1 MIQGAALAYRTR
13 YSRICPVDNAIALKN
28 DLRPLEPYLELTG
41 TNEVIVNRENEVVLE
56 TASGWEFV
64 PDGNITKEMFLS
76 IGRILAN
83 RAGTDFDA
91 HPYLGAELPDG
102 HRLHLCMGTTVESG
116 LCSAIRLKR
125 SRKLTIDNF
134 LTEKSFAP
142 KPEMTFDFDDIPN
155 SLKRLVLEK
164 RNILISGA
172 TSSGKTNLLNVLLKY
187 VPKTDRFLSMED
199 VRELDTSHL
208 LNTVHFVLP
217 DNGNCRSGETSC
229 SGNSIDQNDV
239 IDAMM
244 RLRPDRIACGELRSR
259 NTWTLLSLLNNG
271 HGGCMTTIHAG
282 SPYHAISKVI
292 TNAMTGDKCVDKDVM
307 EKIVKE
313 CLDCVIQIKVSEG
326 ERYISDIALR
336 GRDY

>member
-1 MIQGAALAYRTR
+1 MSDT
-13 YSRICPVDNAIALKN
+13 ALKN
-28 DLRPLEPYLELTG
+28 ALRPLEPYLELTG
-41 TNEVIVNRENEVVLE
+41 INEVIVNREYEVVLE
-56 TASGWEFV
+56 SANGWEFIA
-64 PDGNITKEMFLS
+64 DKNITKEMFTS
-76 IGRILAN
+76 VGRILAN

-102 HRLHLCMGTTVESG
+102 HRIHICMGTTVESG
-116 LCSAIRLKR
+116 LCAAIRLKR
-125 SRKLTIDNF
+125 YRNLTLANF
-134 LTEKSFAP
+134 LTDKSFAP
-142 KPEMTFDFDDIPN
+142 KPEMTFDFDNIEG
-155 SLKRLVLEK
+155 SLKRLVSEK

-172 TSSGKTNLLNVLLKY
+172 TGSGKTNLLNVLLKY
-187 VPKTDRFLSMED
+187 VPETDRFLSMED
-199 VRELDTSHL
+199 VRELDTGHL
-208 LNTVHFVLP
+208 KNTVHFVLP
-217 DNGNCRSGETSC
+217 DNGAETA
-229 SGNSIDQNDV
+229 ITQNDV

-282 SPYHAISKVI
+282 SPMHALSKVI

-307 EKIVKE
+307 EKIVRE
-313 CLDCVIQIKVSEG
+313 CLDCVIQIKVSQG

>member
-1 MIQGAALAYRTR
+1 MCHA
-13 YSRICPVDNAIALKN
+13 DNAALKN
-28 DLRPLEPYLELTG
+28 ALRPLEPYLELTG
-41 TNEVIVNRENEVVLE
+41 TNEVIVNREGEVVLE
-56 TASGWEFV
+56 GLSGWEFV
-64 PDGNITKEMFLS
+64 RDQNITKEMFLS
-76 IGRILAN
+76 VGRILAN

-116 LCSAIRLKR
+116 LCAAVRLKR
-125 SRKLTIDNF
+125 ARNLTIENF
-134 LTEKSFAP
+134 LTEKSFVP
-142 KPEMTFDFDDIPN
+142 KPEMTFDFADVPN
-155 SLKRLVLEK
+155 SLRRLVLEK

-172 TSSGKTNLLNVLLKY
+172 TGSGKTNLLNVLLKH
-187 VPKTDRFLSMED
+187 VPETDRFLTMED
-199 VRELDTSHL
+199 VRELDTTHL
-208 LNTVHFVLP
+208 KNTVHFVLP
-217 DNGNCRSGETSC
+217 DNGNCRSGGTNRTGE
-229 SGNSIDQNDV
+229 NSITQNDV

-282 SPYHAISKVI
+282 SAMHALSKVV
-292 TNAMTGDKCVDKDVM
+292 TNAMTGDKSVDKDVM
-307 EKIVKE
+307 EKIVRE

-326 ERYISDIALR
+326 VRYIADIALR

>member
-1 MIQGAALAYRTR
+1 MCRA
-13 YSRICPVDNAIALKN
+13 DNAALKN
-28 DLRPLEPYLELTG
+28 ALRPLEPYLELTG
-41 TNEVIVNRENEVVLE
+41 TNEVIVNREHEVVLE
-56 TASGWEFV
+56 GLSGWEFV
-64 PDGNITKEMFLS
+64 RDQNITKEMFLS
-76 IGRILAN
+76 VGRILAN

-116 LCSAIRLKR
+116 LCAAVRLKR
-125 SRKLTIDNF
+125 TRNLTIENF

-142 KPEMTFDFDDIPN
+142 KPEMSFDFDDIPN
-155 SLKRLVLEK
+155 SLKRLVAEK

-187 VPKTDRFLSMED
+187 VPKTDRFLTMED
-199 VRELDTSHL
+199 VRELDTTPL
-208 LNTVHFVLP
+208 KNTVHFVLP
-217 DNGNCRSGETSC
+217 DNGTETE
-229 SGNSIDQNDV
+229 ITQNDV

-282 SPYHAISKVI
+282 SAMHALSKVV
-292 TNAMTGDKCVDKDVM
+292 TNAMTGDKSVDKDVM
-307 EKIVKE
+307 EKIVRE

-326 ERYISDIALR
+326 VRYIADIALR
-336 GRDY
+336 GSDY

>member
-1 MIQGAALAYRTR
+1 M
-13 YSRICPVDNAIALKN
+13 DNAIALKN
-28 DLRPLEPYLELTG
+28 ALRPLEPYLELTG

-56 TASGWEFV
+56 TGWEFV

>member
-1 MIQGAALAYRTR
+1 MCR
-13 YSRICPVDNAIALKN
+13 VDNAALKN
-28 DLRPLEPYLELTG
+28 ALRPLEPYLELTG

-56 TASGWEFV
+56 TAAGWEFV
-64 PDGNITKEMFLS
+64 RDKNITKEMFLS
-76 IGRILAN
+76 VGRILAN

-116 LCSAIRLKR
+116 LCAAVRLKR
-125 SRKLTIDNF
+125 AKNLTIDNF

-142 KPEMTFDFDDIPN
+142 KPEMTFDFADVPN
-155 SLKRLVLEK
+155 SLRRLVLEK

-172 TSSGKTNLLNVLLKY
+172 TGSGKTNLLNVLLKH
-187 VPKTDRFLSMED
+187 VPETDRFLSMED

-217 DNGNCRSGETSC
+217 DNGNCRSDKTSC
-229 SGNSIDQNDV
+229 SGNSINQNDV

-282 SPYHAISKVI
+282 SAMHALSKVV
-292 TNAMTGDKCVDKDVM
+292 TNAMTGDKSVDKDVM
-307 EKIVKE
+307 EKIVRE

-336 GRDY
+336 GKGY

>member
-1 MIQGAALAYRTR
+1 MCRA
-13 YSRICPVDNAIALKN
+13 DNAALKN
-28 DLRPLEPYLELTG
+28 ALRPLEPYLELTG
-41 TNEVIVNRENEVVLE
+41 TNEVIVNREHEVVLE
-56 TASGWEFV
+56 GLSGWEFV
-64 PDGNITKEMFLS
+64 RDQNITKEMFLS
-76 IGRILAN
+76 VGRILAN

-91 HPYLGAELPDG
+91 HPYLGAELSDG

-116 LCSAIRLKR
+116 LCAAVRLKR
-125 SRKLTIDNF
+125 ARNLTIENF

-142 KPEMTFDFDDIPN
+142 KPEMTFDFADVPN
-155 SLKRLVLEK
+155 SLRRLVLEK
-164 RNILISGA
+164 RNVLISGA
-172 TSSGKTNLLNVLLKY
+172 TGSGKTNLLNVLLKH
-187 VPKTDRFLSMED
+187 VPETDRFLTMED
-199 VRELDTSHL
+199 VRELDTTHL
-208 LNTVHFVLP
+208 KNTVHFVLP
-217 DNGNCRSGETSC
+217 DNGNCRSGGTNRTGE
-229 SGNSIDQNDV
+229 NSITQNDV

-307 EKIVKE
+307 EKIVRD

-336 GRDY
+336 GKDY

>member
-1 MIQGAALAYRTR
+1 MWHA
-13 YSRICPVDNAIALKN
+13 DNIALKN
-28 DLRPLEPYLELTG
+28 ALRPLEPYLELTG
-41 TNEVIVNRENEVVLE
+41 ANEVIVNREHEIVLE
-56 TASGWEFV
+56 TVCGWGFV
-64 PDGNITKEMFLS
+64 RDDNITKEIFLS

-102 HRLHLCMGTTVESG
+102 HRLHLCMGTTIESG
-116 LCSAIRLKR
+116 LCAAVRLKR
-125 SRKLTIDNF
+125 SRSLTIDNF

-142 KPEMTFDFDDIPN
+142 KPDMAFDFDDIPN

-187 VPKTDRFLSMED
+187 VPDTDRFLSMED

-217 DNGNCRSGETSC
+217 DNGNCRSGGTGRTDE
-229 SGNSIDQNDV
+229 NSITQNDV

-282 SPYHAISKVI
+282 SPLHAISKVV

-307 EKIVKE
+307 EKIVKN
-313 CLDCVIQIKVSEG
+313 CLDCIIQIKVSEG
-326 ERYISDIALR
+326 KRYISDIALR

>member
-1 MIQGAALAYRTR
+1 MCRA
-13 YSRICPVDNAIALKN
+13 DNAALKN
-28 DLRPLEPYLELTG
+28 ALRPLEPYLELTG
-41 TNEVIVNRENEVVLE
+41 TNEVIVNREHEVVLE
-56 TASGWEFV
+56 GLSGWEFV
-64 PDGNITKEMFLS
+64 RDRNITKEMFLS
-76 IGRILAN
+76 VGRILAN

-116 LCSAIRLKR
+116 LCAAVRLKR
-125 SRKLTIDNF
+125 ARSLTIENF

-142 KPEMTFDFDDIPN
+142 KPEMTFDFADVPN
-155 SLKRLVLEK
+155 SLRRLVLEK

-172 TSSGKTNLLNVLLKY
+172 TGSGKTNLLNVLLKY
-187 VPKTDRFLSMED
+187 VPKTDRFLTMED
-199 VRELDTSHL
+199 VRELDTTHL
-208 LNTVHFVLP
+208 KNTVHFVLP
-217 DNGNCRSGETSC
+217 DNGNCRSGGTNRTGE
-229 SGNSIDQNDV
+229 NSITQNDV

-282 SPYHAISKVI
+282 SAMHALSKVV
-292 TNAMTGDKCVDKDVM
+292 TNAMTGDKSVDKDVM
-307 EKIVKE
+307 EKIVRE

-326 ERYISDIALR
+326 VRYIADIALR
-336 GRDY
+336 GKDY

>member
-1 MIQGAALAYRTR
+1 MNRAGN
-13 YSRICPVDNAIALKN
+13 VALKN
-28 DLRPLEPYLELTG
+28 ALRPLEAYLELTG

-64 PDGNITKEMFLS
+64 CDENITKEMFLS
-76 IGRILAN
+76 VGRILAN
-83 RAGTDFDA
+83 RSGTDFDA

-102 HRLHLCMGTTVESG
+102 HRLHLCMSTTVESG
-116 LCSAIRLKR
+116 LCAAVRLKR
-125 SRKLTIDNF
+125 YRNLRLSDF

-142 KPEMTFDFDDIPN
+142 KPEMTFDFNDVEG
-155 SLKRLVLEK
+155 SLRRLVEEK

-172 TSSGKTNLLNVLLKY
+172 TGSGKTNLLNVLLKY
-187 VPKTDRFLSMED
+187 VPETDRFLSMED

-217 DNGNCRSGETSC
+217 DNGAETEIS
-229 SGNSIDQNDV
+229 QNDV

>member
-1 MIQGAALAYRTR
+1 MWHA
-13 YSRICPVDNAIALKN
+13 DNIALKN
-28 DLRPLEPYLELTG
+28 ALRPLEPYLELTG
-41 TNEVIVNRENEVVLE
+41 ANEVIVNREHEIVLE
-56 TASGWEFV
+56 TVCGWEFV
-64 PDGNITKEMFLS
+64 RDDNITKEIFLS

-116 LCSAIRLKR
+116 VCAAVRLKR
-125 SRKLTIDNF
+125 SRSLTIDNF

-142 KPEMTFDFDDIPN
+142 KPDMAFDFDDIPN

-187 VPKTDRFLSMED
+187 VPDTDRFLSMED

-217 DNGNCRSGETSC
+217 DNGNCRSGGTGRTDE
-229 SGNSIDQNDV
+229 NSITQNDV

-282 SPYHAISKVI
+282 SPLHAISKVV
-292 TNAMTGDKCVDKDVM
+292 TNAITGDKCVDKDVM
-307 EKIVKE
+307 EKIVKD
-313 CLDCVIQIKVSEG
+313 CLDCIIQIKVSEG
-326 ERYISDIALR
+326 KRYISDIALR

>member
-28 DLRPLEPYLELTG
+28 ALRPLEPYLELTG
-41 TNEVIVNRENEVVLE
+41 TNEVIVNREKEVVLE

-116 LCSAIRLKR
+116 LCAAIRLKR

-142 KPEMTFDFDDIPN
+142 KPEMSFDFDDIPN
-155 SLKRLVLEK
+155 SLKRLVAEK

-187 VPKTDRFLSMED
+187 VPKTDRFLTMED

-229 SGNSIDQNDV
+229 SGNSINQNDV

-282 SPYHAISKVI
+282 SPLHAISKVV

-336 GRDY
+336 GQDY

>member
-1 MIQGAALAYRTR
+1 M
-13 YSRICPVDNAIALKN
+13 SRADNVALKN
-28 DLRPLEPYLELTG
+28 ALRLLEPYLELTG

-56 TASGWEFV
+56 TSSGWEFIR
-64 PDGNITKEMFLS
+64 DRNITKETFLS

-83 RAGTDFDA
+83 RSGTDFDA

-102 HRLHLCMGTTVESG
+102 HRIHICMGTTVESG
-116 LCSAIRLKR
+116 LCAAIRLKR
-125 SRKLTIDNF
+125 SRKLSIENF

-187 VPKTDRFLSMED
+187 VPETDRFLSMED

-208 LNTVHFVLP
+208 RNTVHFVLP
-217 DNGNCRSGETSC
+217 DNGNCRSGGTGRTGE
-229 SGNSIDQNDV
+229 NSITQNDV

-282 SPYHAISKVI
+282 SPLHAISKVI

-307 EKIVKE
+307 EKIVRE

-326 ERYISDIALR
+326 KRYISDIALR

>member
-1 MIQGAALAYRTR
+1 MCRA
-13 YSRICPVDNAIALKN
+13 DNAALKN
-28 DLRPLEPYLELTG
+28 ALRPLEPYLELTG
-41 TNEVIVNRENEVVLE
+41 TNEVIVNREHEVVLE
-56 TASGWEFV
+56 GLSGWEFV
-64 PDGNITKEMFLS
+64 RDRNITKEMFLS
-76 IGRILAN
+76 VGRILAN

-116 LCSAIRLKR
+116 LCAAVRLKR
-125 SRKLTIDNF
+125 ARNLTIENF

-142 KPEMTFDFDDIPN
+142 KPEMTFDFADVPN
-155 SLKRLVLEK
+155 SLRWLVLEK

-172 TSSGKTNLLNVLLKY
+172 TGSGKTNLLNVLLKH
-187 VPKTDRFLSMED
+187 VPETDRFLTMED
-199 VRELDTSHL
+199 VRELDTTHL
-208 LNTVHFVLP
+208 KNTVHFVLP
-217 DNGNCRSGETSC
+217 DNGNCRSGGTNRTGE
-229 SGNSIDQNDV
+229 NSITQNDV

-282 SPYHAISKVI
+282 SAMHALSKVV
-292 TNAMTGDKCVDKDVM
+292 TNAMTGDKSVDKDVM
-307 EKIVKE
+307 EKIVRE

-326 ERYISDIALR
+326 VRYIADIALR
-336 GRDY
+336 GSDY

>member
-1 MIQGAALAYRTR
+1 MCRA
-13 YSRICPVDNAIALKN
+13 DNAALKN
-28 DLRPLEPYLELTG
+28 ALRPLEPYLELTG
-41 TNEVIVNRENEVVLE
+41 TNEVIVNREGEVVLE
-56 TASGWEFV
+56 GLSGWEFV
-64 PDGNITKEMFLS
+64 RDQNITKEMFLS
-76 IGRILAN
+76 VGRILAN

-116 LCSAIRLKR
+116 LCAAVRLKR
-125 SRKLTIDNF
+125 ARNLTIENF

-142 KPEMTFDFDDIPN
+142 KPEMTFDFADVPN
-155 SLKRLVLEK
+155 SLRRLVLEK

-172 TSSGKTNLLNVLLKY
+172 TGSGKTNLLNVLLKH
-187 VPKTDRFLSMED
+187 VLETDRFLTMED
-199 VRELDTSHL
+199 VRELDTTHL
-208 LNTVHFVLP
+208 KNTVHFVLP
-217 DNGNCRSGETSC
+217 DNGNCRSGGTNRTGE
-229 SGNSIDQNDV
+229 NSITQNDV

-282 SPYHAISKVI
+282 SAMHALSKVV
-292 TNAMTGDKCVDKDVM
+292 TNAMTGDKSVDKDVM
-307 EKIVKE
+307 EKIVRE

-326 ERYISDIALR
+326 VRYIADIALR
-336 GRDY
+336 GSDY

>member
-1 MIQGAALAYRTR
+1 MWHA
-13 YSRICPVDNAIALKN
+13 DNIALKN
-28 DLRPLEPYLELTG
+28 ALRPLEPYLELTG
-41 TNEVIVNRENEVVLE
+41 ANEVIVNREHEIVLE
-56 TASGWEFV
+56 TVCGWEFV
-64 PDGNITKEMFLS
+64 RDDNITKEIFLS

-116 LCSAIRLKR
+116 LCAAVRLKR
-125 SRKLTIDNF
+125 SRSLTIDNF

-142 KPEMTFDFDDIPN
+142 KPDMAFDFDDIPN

-172 TSSGKTNLLNVLLKY
+172 TSSGKTNLLSVLLKY
-187 VPKTDRFLSMED
+187 VPDTDRFLFMED

-217 DNGNCRSGETSC
+217 DNGNCRSGGTGRTDE
-229 SGNSIDQNDV
+229 NSITQNDV

-282 SPYHAISKVI
+282 SPLHAISKVV

-307 EKIVKE
+307 EKIVKD
-313 CLDCVIQIKVSEG
+313 CLDCIIQIKVSEG
-326 ERYISDIALR
+326 KRYISDIALR

>member
-1 MIQGAALAYRTR
+1 MCRA
-13 YSRICPVDNAIALKN
+13 DNAALKN
-28 DLRPLEPYLELTG
+28 ALRPLEPYLELTG
-41 TNEVIVNRENEVVLE
+41 TNEVIVNREREVVLE
-56 TASGWEFV
+56 GLSGWEFV
-64 PDGNITKEMFLS
+64 RDRNITKEMFLS
-76 IGRILAN
+76 VGRILAN

-116 LCSAIRLKR
+116 LCADVRLKR
-125 SRKLTIDNF
+125 ARNLTIENF

-142 KPEMTFDFDDIPN
+142 KPEMTFDFADVPN
-155 SLKRLVLEK
+155 SLRRLVLEK

-172 TSSGKTNLLNVLLKY
+172 TGSGKTNLLNVLLKH
-187 VPKTDRFLSMED
+187 VPETDRFLTMED
-199 VRELDTSHL
+199 VRELDTTPL
-208 LNTVHFVLP
+208 KNTVHFVLP
-217 DNGNCRSGETSC
+217 DNGNCRSGGTNRTGE
-229 SGNSIDQNDV
+229 NSITQNDV

-282 SPYHAISKVI
+282 SAMHALSKVV
-292 TNAMTGDKCVDKDVM
+292 TNAMTGDKSVDKDVM
-307 EKIVKE
+307 EKIVRE

-326 ERYISDIALR
+326 VRYIADIALR
-336 GRDY
+336 GKDY

>member
-1 MIQGAALAYRTR
+1 MCRA
-13 YSRICPVDNAIALKN
+13 DNAALKN
-28 DLRPLEPYLELTG
+28 ALRPLEPYLELTG
-41 TNEVIVNRENEVVLE
+41 TNEVIVNREHEVVLE
-56 TASGWEFV
+56 GLSGWEFV
-64 PDGNITKEMFLS
+64 RDQNITKEMFLS
-76 IGRILAN
+76 VGRILAN

-116 LCSAIRLKR
+116 LCAAVRLKR
-125 SRKLTIDNF
+125 ARNLTIENF

-142 KPEMTFDFDDIPN
+142 KPEMTFDFADVPN
-155 SLKRLVLEK
+155 SLRRLVLEK
-164 RNILISGA
+164 HNILISGA
-172 TSSGKTNLLNVLLKY
+172 TGSGKTNLLNVLLKH
-187 VPKTDRFLSMED
+187 VPETDRFLTMED
-199 VRELDTSHL
+199 VRELDTTHL
-208 LNTVHFVLP
+208 KNTVHFVLP
-217 DNGNCRSGETSC
+217 DNGNCRSGGTNRTGE
-229 SGNSIDQNDV
+229 NSITQNDV

-282 SPYHAISKVI
+282 SPLHAISKVV
-292 TNAMTGDKCVDKDVM
+292 TNAMTGDKSVDKDVM
-307 EKIVKE
+307 EKIVRD

-336 GRDY
+336 GKDY

>member
-28 DLRPLEPYLELTG
+28 ALRPLEPYLELTG

-64 PDGNITKEMFLS
+64 PDRNITKEMFLS

-83 RAGTDFDA
+83 RAGTDFDS

-116 LCSAIRLKR
+116 LCSSIRLKR

-142 KPEMTFDFDDIPN
+142 KPEMSFDFDDIPN
-155 SLKRLVLEK
+155 SLKRLVAEK

-217 DNGNCRSGETSC
+217 DNGAET
-229 SGNSIDQNDV
+229 GITQNDV

-282 SPYHAISKVI
+282 SPLHAISKVV

>member
-1 MIQGAALAYRTR
+1 MCRA
-13 YSRICPVDNAIALKN
+13 DNAALKN
-28 DLRPLEPYLELTG
+28 ALRPLEPYLELTG
-41 TNEVIVNRENEVVLE
+41 TNEVIVNREHEVVLE
-56 TASGWEFV
+56 GLSGWEFV
-64 PDGNITKEMFLS
+64 RDQNITKEMFLS
-76 IGRILAN
+76 VGRILAN

-116 LCSAIRLKR
+116 LCAAVRLKR
-125 SRKLTIDNF
+125 TRNLTIENF

-142 KPEMTFDFDDIPN
+142 KPEMTFDFADVPN
-155 SLKRLVLEK
+155 SLRRLVLEK
-164 RNILISGA
+164 RNVLISGA
-172 TSSGKTNLLNVLLKY
+172 TGSGKTNLLNVLLKH
-187 VPKTDRFLSMED
+187 VPETDRFLTMED

-217 DNGNCRSGETSC
+217 DNGNCRSGGTNRTGE
-229 SGNSIDQNDV
+229 NSITQNDV

-282 SPYHAISKVI
+282 STMHALSKVV
-292 TNAMTGDKCVDKDVM
+292 TNAMTGDKSVDKDVM
-307 EKIVKE
+307 EKIVRE

-326 ERYISDIALR
+326 VRYIADIALR
-336 GRDY
+336 GKDY

>member
-1 MIQGAALAYRTR
+1 MT
-13 YSRICPVDNAIALKN
+13 IALKN
-28 DLRPLEPYLELTG
+28 ALRPLETYLELTG
-41 TNEVIVNRENEVVLE
+41 INEVIVNREHEVVLE
-56 TASGWEFV
+56 GQFGWEFFQ
-64 PDGNITKEMFLS
+64 DKNITKEMFLS

-83 RAGTDFDA
+83 RLGTDFDA

-102 HRLHLCMGTTVESG
+102 HRIQLCMGTTVESG
-116 LCSAIRLKR
+116 LCAAVRLKR
-125 SRKLTIDNF
+125 TRNLKIENF
-134 LTEKSFAP
+134 LTDQSFTSKPKMMFDFEDIPKSFR
-142 KPEMTFDFDDIPN
+142 
-155 SLKRLVLEK
+155 RLVLEK

-172 TSSGKTNLLNVLLKY
+172 TSSGKTNLLNVLLKN
-187 VPKTDRFLSMED
+187 VPETDRFLFMED

-208 LNTVHFVLP
+208 KNAVHFVLP
-217 DNGNCRSGETSC
+217 DNGAETE
-229 SGNSIDQNDV
+229 ITQNDI
-239 IDAMM
+239 IDSMM

-282 SPYHAISKVI
+282 SPLHAISKVV

-307 EKIVKE
+307 EKIVRE
-313 CLDCVIQIKVSEG
+313 CLDCIIQIKVSQG

>member
-1 MIQGAALAYRTR
+1 MNRA
-13 YSRICPVDNAIALKN
+13 CNVALKN
-28 DLRPLEPYLELTG
+28 ALRPLEAYLELTG

-64 PDGNITKEMFLS
+64 CDKNITKEMFLS
-76 IGRILAN
+76 VGRILAN
-83 RAGTDFDA
+83 RSGTDFDA

-125 SRKLTIDNF
+125 
-134 LTEKSFAP
+134 
-142 KPEMTFDFDDIPN
+142 
-155 SLKRLVLEK
+155 LVLEK

-172 TSSGKTNLLNVLLKY
+172 TGSGKTNLLNVLLKY
-187 VPKTDRFLSMED
+187 VPETDRFLSMED

-217 DNGNCRSGETSC
+217 DNGNCRSGGTGRTGE
-229 SGNSIDQNDV
+229 NSITQNDV

-282 SPYHAISKVI
+282 SPLHAISKVI

-326 ERYISDIALR
+326 KRYISDIALR
-336 GRDY
+336 GKDY

>member
-1 MIQGAALAYRTR
+1 MWHA
-13 YSRICPVDNAIALKN
+13 DNIALKN
-28 DLRPLEPYLELTG
+28 ALHPLEPYLELTG
-41 TNEVIVNRENEVVLE
+41 ANEVIVNREHEIVLE
-56 TASGWEFV
+56 TVCGWEFV
-64 PDGNITKEMFLS
+64 RDDNITKEIFLS

-102 HRLHLCMGTTVESG
+102 HRLHLCMGTTIESG
-116 LCSAIRLKR
+116 LCAAVRLKR
-125 SRKLTIDNF
+125 SRSLTIDNF

-142 KPEMTFDFDDIPN
+142 KPDMAFDFDDIPN

-187 VPKTDRFLSMED
+187 VPDTDRFLSMED

-217 DNGNCRSGETSC
+217 DNGNCRSGGTGRTDE
-229 SGNSIDQNDV
+229 NSITQNDV

-282 SPYHAISKVI
+282 SPLHAISKVV

-307 EKIVKE
+307 EKIVKD
-313 CLDCVIQIKVSEG
+313 CLDCIIQIKVSEG
-326 ERYISDIALR
+326 KRYISDIALR

>member
-1 MIQGAALAYRTR
+1 MWHA
-13 YSRICPVDNAIALKN
+13 DNIALKN
-28 DLRPLEPYLELTG
+28 ALRPLEPYLELTG
-41 TNEVIVNRENEVVLE
+41 ANEVIVNREHEIVLE
-56 TASGWEFV
+56 TVCGWEFV
-64 PDGNITKEMFLS
+64 RDDNITKEIFLS

-116 LCSAIRLKR
+116 LCAAVRLKR
-125 SRKLTIDNF
+125 SRSLTIDNF

-142 KPEMTFDFDDIPN
+142 KPDMAFDFDDITN

-187 VPKTDRFLSMED
+187 VPDTDRFLSMED

-217 DNGNCRSGETSC
+217 DNGNCRSGGTGRTDE
-229 SGNSIDQNDV
+229 NSITQNDV

-282 SPYHAISKVI
+282 SPLHAISKVV

-307 EKIVKE
+307 EKIVKD
-313 CLDCVIQIKVSEG
+313 CLDCIIQIKVSEG
-326 ERYISDIALR
+326 KRYISDIALR

>member
-1 MIQGAALAYRTR
+1 MCCADSA
-13 YSRICPVDNAIALKN
+13 ALKN
-28 DLRPLEPYLELTG
+28 ALRPLEPYLELTG
-41 TNEVIVNRENEVVLE
+41 TNEVIVNREHEVVLE
-56 TASGWEFV
+56 GLSGWEFV
-64 PDGNITKEMFLS
+64 RDQNITKEMFLS
-76 IGRILAN
+76 VGRILAN

-116 LCSAIRLKR
+116 LCAAVRLKR
-125 SRKLTIDNF
+125 ARKLTIENF

-142 KPEMTFDFDDIPN
+142 KSEMTFDFADVPN
-155 SLKRLVLEK
+155 SLRRLVLEK

-172 TSSGKTNLLNVLLKY
+172 TGSGKTNLLNVLLKH
-187 VPKTDRFLSMED
+187 VPETDRFLTMED

-208 LNTVHFVLP
+208 KNTVHFVLP
-217 DNGNCRSGETSC
+217 DNGAET
-229 SGNSIDQNDV
+229 GITQNDV

-282 SPYHAISKVI
+282 SPLHAISK
-292 TNAMTGDKCVDKDVM
+292 
-307 EKIVKE
+307 
-313 CLDCVIQIKVSEG
+313 L
-326 ERYISDIALR
+326 LR
-336 GRDY
+336 TR

>member
-1 MIQGAALAYRTR
+1 MCRA
-13 YSRICPVDNAIALKN
+13 DNAALKN
-28 DLRPLEPYLELTG
+28 ALRPLESYLELTG
-41 TNEVIVNRENEVVLE
+41 TNEVIVNREHEVVLE
-56 TASGWEFV
+56 GLSGWEFV
-64 PDGNITKEMFLS
+64 RDQNITKEMFLS
-76 IGRILAN
+76 VGRILAN

-116 LCSAIRLKR
+116 LCAAVRLKR
-125 SRKLTIDNF
+125 ARNLTIENF

-142 KPEMTFDFDDIPN
+142 KPEMTFDFADVPN
-155 SLKRLVLEK
+155 SLRRLVLEK

-172 TSSGKTNLLNVLLKY
+172 TGSGKTNLLNVLLKH
-187 VPKTDRFLSMED
+187 VPETDRFLTMED
-199 VRELDTSHL
+199 VRELDTTHL
-208 LNTVHFVLP
+208 KNTVHFVLP
-217 DNGNCRSGETSC
+217 DNGNCRSGGTNRT
-229 SGNSIDQNDV
+229 GKNSITQNDV

-282 SPYHAISKVI
+282 SAMHALSKVV
-292 TNAMTGDKCVDKDVM
+292 TNAMTGDKSVDKDVM
-307 EKIVKE
+307 EKIVRE

-326 ERYISDIALR
+326 VRYIADIALR
-336 GRDY
+336 GKDY

>member
-1 MIQGAALAYRTR
+1 MM
-13 YSRICPVDNAIALKN
+13 NNIALKN
-28 DLRPLEPYLELTG
+28 TLRPLEAYLELTG
-41 TNEVIVNRENEVVLE
+41 INEIIINKEYEIILE
-56 TASGWEFV
+56 GINGWEFI
-64 PDGNITKEMFLS
+64 DDKRITREMFQS

-83 RAGTDFDA
+83 RQGTDFDK

-102 HRLHLCMGTTVESG
+102 HRIHICMGTTVESG
-116 LCSAIRLKR
+116 LAVAIRLKR
-125 SRKLTIDNF
+125 YRNLKLSNF
-134 LTEKSFAP
+134 ITEKSFVQ
-142 KPEMTFDFDDIPN
+142 KPEMSFDFEDIEG
-155 SLKRLVLEK
+155 SLKQLVLEK

-187 VPKTDRFLSMED
+187 IPDTDRFLSMED
-199 VRELDTSHL
+199 VRELDTEHL
-208 LNTVHFVLP
+208 KNKVHFILS
-217 DNGNCRSGETSC
+217 DNGNDEDNLIT
-229 SGNSIDQNDV
+229 QNDV

-282 SPYHAISKVI
+282 STMHAISKVV

-313 CLDCVIQIKVSEG
+313 CLDCIIQIKVSQG
-326 ERYISDIALR
+326 ERYISEIALR